1 MSKAIDYLKENQDVI
16 QMEALFPRFLNKC
29 PIYEIKDLNICFLDG
44 GRGAPQAVD
53 TIEIL
58 KALGVKTVISVGM
71 CGAYA
76 SCVNIGDILIPR
88 KAFVEEGTSLHYYEP
103 IEYARPNFEL
113 YKKAMSLLKAKD
125 DPIVS
130 VDAIYRQTVN
140 KERLWIQKGA
150 VGVDMETSAL
160 FSVGKYLDMD
170 VVALLFVSDLHGV
183 NAKNKKWQWA
193 VTDKMRY
200 KFVDQVIELV
210 KHYE

>member
-1 MSKAIDYLKENQDVI
+1 M
-16 QMEALFPRFLNKC
+16 
-29 PIYEIKDLNICFLDG
+29 
-44 GRGAPQAVD
+44 
-53 TIEIL
+53 
-58 KALGVKTVISVGM
+58 
-71 CGAYA
+71 
-76 SCVNIGDILIPR
+76 
-88 KAFVEEGTSLHYYEP
+88 HYYEQ

-125 DPIVS
+125 FPIVS

-160 FSVGKYLDMD
+160 FSVEKCLDMD
-170 VVALLFVSDLHGV
+170 VVALLLVSDLHGV
-183 NAKNKKWQWA
+183 YAKNIKWQWA

-200 KFVDQVIELV
+200 EFVDQVIELV